1 VLTCQPAL
9 HDATLLHATSNWAC
23 AHVRS
28 VFLEASFFMKSQP
41 DAAGRTAAEV
51 VTQLPVPSRLGMLRF
66 ERLNEANWALLYLD
80 PNCEK
85 QFGLPAVEL
94 CALIGS
100 PYASLMEPEARYQL
114 HDAVQLQLNNS
125 PYYLVRY
132 TLHTNKGALG
142 VLELGEGYKQHN
154 RHLLRGYLM
163 VVDGLFDDSE
173 QQFGPDLETQNSRLQ
188 IALELNQRA
197 QHEQLLHLE
206 RVRAQQGLIL
216 RLARH
221 RYSTSNSLQEAA
233 GLITKSACEI
243 YDIACASI
251 WNLVDQRLEP
261 IAEYR
266 RSTGEYLLPEPIDA
280 SVFPSYLEALHNS
293 RAIDANDAQHD
304 PRTREMADSFRPRDI
319 SAILDA
325 SIRIDG
331 QVVGVLCLEQTGTP
345 REWQSDEIAFAGE
358 LADQFA
364 QVISN
369 HNRRTATSALHL
381 FQRAVEQSANAFLLV
396 NCDGVVEYVNP
407 SFTAI
412 TQYTTEEVH
421 GQRLSELPA
430 LENLNELLLD
440 ANSSL
445 TKSNSWQGEFKSRR
459 KNLEPYW
466 GQLSISKVYGDNR
479 ELTHYIGIYE
489 DITQSKL
496 AQQRIERLAYTD
508 NLTNLGNRPAFIRN
522 LDERFARDCD
532 IPISLLLVDI
542 DNFKRINDSLGH
554 QTGDK
559 LLISLA
565 RRLRNSLNPS
575 GILARFASN
584 EFAILLDDTDLD
596 AGQQVASSVLRTL
609 DKPMFVDNQ
618 LISVTASVGLACA
631 PLHGHDPQTLMKNAG
646 LALHKAKANGK
657 HQVQVFT
664 EALNAEASYK
674 LFVEN
679 NLRRALTQNELE
691 VFYQPKLCLRT
702 GRLLGMEAL
711 LRWNHPERGMIR
723 PDQFISVAE
732 ETGLIIPIGKWV
744 ARQACRMSKELT
756 AAGFGRLQVAIN
768 LSPKQFS
775 DPELVAS
782 IATILQEEN
791 LDASLL
797 ELELT
802 EGLLLEATE
811 DTRQQLDSLKKLGLS
826 LAMDDFGTGYSSFSY
841 LKKFPIDVI
850 KIDRSFIRDIPDDQ
864 DDMEITSAVIAMA
877 HNLKLKVVAEGI
889 ETAEQLAFLRRH
901 RCDVGQ
907 GYLFDRPIP
916 GEELVEKLRRYPRG
930 PLA

>member
-1 VLTCQPAL
+1 
-9 HDATLLHATSNWAC
+9 
-23 AHVRS
+23 
-28 VFLEASFFMKSQP
+28 MKSQP
-41 DAAGRTAAEV
+41 DAASRMAAEV

-66 ERLNEANWALLYLD
+66 ERLNEASWALLFLD
-80 PNCEK
+80 PNCER
-85 QFGLPAVEL
+85 QFGMPAVEL
-94 CALIGS
+94 CALVGS

-114 HDAVQLQLNNS
+114 HDAVQQQLTES
-125 PYYLVRY
+125 PHYLIRY
-132 TLHTNKGALG
+132 TLHTAAGALNL
-142 VLELGEGYKQHN
+142 LELGEAYKQHN

-163 VVDGLFDDSE
+163 VVDGMFNGDPLLPSL
-173 QQFGPDLETQNSRLQ
+173 DLETQNSRLQ

-197 QHEQLLHLE
+197 QQEQLQHLD
-206 RVRAQQGLIL
+206 RVRAQQDLIL
-216 RLARH
+216 LLTRQ
-221 RYSTSNSLQEAA
+221 RYSTNNSLQEAA
-233 GLITKSACEI
+233 ELITRSACDIYEI
-243 YDIACASI
+243 DSASL
-251 WNLVDQRLEP
+251 WNLEGPLLVP
-261 IAEYR
+261 ISAYHRASQEYQ
-266 RSTGEYLLPEPIDA
+266 LPEPIDV
-280 SVFPSYLEALHNS
+280 SDFPDYLEALHTG
-293 RAIDANDAQHD
+293 RAIDAHDAMRD
-304 PRTREMADSFRPRDI
+304 PRTRHMAESLRPRDVN
-319 SAILDA
+319 AMLDA
-325 SIRIDG
+325 SIRVDG
-331 QVVGVLCLEQTGTP
+331 QVVGVLCLEQIGAT
-345 REWQSDEIAFAGE
+345 RAWQSDEIAFAGE

-364 QVISN
+364 QVINN

-430 LENLNELLLD
+430 LENLSELLFD
-440 ANSSL
+440 APSAL
-445 TKSNSWQGEFKSRR
+445 AKSNSWQGEFKSRR

-489 DITQSKL
+489 DITQTKL

-522 LDERFARDCD
+522 LDERFARDSD
-532 IPISLLLVDI
+532 TPISLLLVDI

-565 RRLRNSLNPS
+565 RRLRNSLSPGGS
-575 GILARFASN
+575 LARFASN
-584 EFAILLDDTDLD
+584 EFAVLLDNTDPSV
-596 AGQQVASSVLRTL
+596 GQQVANQLLATL

-618 LISVTASVGLACA
+618 LISVTGSVGLACA
-631 PLHGHDPQTLMKNAG
+631 PLHGRDPQTLMRNAG

-679 NLRRALTQNELE
+679 NLRRALTQNELD
-691 VFYQPKLCLRT
+691 VFYQPKLCLRS

-711 LRWNHPERGMIR
+711 LRWNHPEKGMIR

-732 ETGLIIPIGKWV
+732 ETGLIIPIGKWI
-744 ARQACRMSKELT
+744 ARQACRMSKDLT
-756 AAGFGRLQVAIN
+756 AAGLGNLQVAIN

-775 DPELVAS
+775 DPDLVAS
-782 IATILQEEN
+782 IANILKEEALPAN
-791 LDASLL
+791 LL

-811 DTRQQLDSLKKLGLS
+811 DTHLQLDQLKRLGLT
-826 LAMDDFGTGYSSFSY
+826 LAMDDFGTGYSSLSY
-841 LKKFPIDVI
+841 LKKFPIDII
-850 KIDRSFIRDIPDDQ
+850 KIDRSFIHEIPDNQ

-877 HNLKLKVVAEGI
+877 HNLKIKVVAEGI

-916 GEELVEKLRRYPRG
+916 GIELIEKLKRYPRG
-930 PLA
+930 PIA

>member
-1 VLTCQPAL
+1 M
-9 HDATLLHATSNWAC
+9 
-23 AHVRS
+23 
-28 VFLEASFFMKSQP
+28 FMKSQT
-41 DAAGRTAAEV
+41 DAAGRSAAEV

-66 ERLNEANWALLYLD
+66 ERLNEANWALLFLD

-85 QFGLPAVEL
+85 QLGLSAVDL

-100 PYASLMEPEARYQL
+100 PYASLMEPQARYHL
-114 HDAVQLQLNNS
+114 HDDIQLQLASS
-125 PYYLVRY
+125 PNYLIRY
-132 TLHTNKGALG
+132 TLHSPKGPLG
-142 VLELGEGYKQHN
+142 LLEIGEAYKQHN
-154 RHLLRGYLM
+154 RHLLRGYFM
-163 VVDGLFDDSE
+163 IVEDRVTEGESVTDSE
-173 QQFGPDLETQNSRLQ
+173 LETRNSRLQ

-197 QHEQLLHLE
+197 QRDQFAHLE
-206 RVRAQQGLIL
+206 RVRAQQDLIL
-216 RLARH
+216 RLTRH
-221 RYSTSNSLQEAA
+221 RYTTANTLLEAA
-233 GLITKSACEI
+233 ELITRSACDI
-243 YDIACASI
+243 YDVDHASI
-251 WNLVDQRLEP
+251 WNLNDKRLEP
-261 IAEYR
+261 ITDYR
-266 RSTGEYLLPEPIDA
+266 RESGDYQTRTAIDISAYPTYLQ
-280 SVFPSYLEALHNS
+280 ALNTS
-293 RAIDANDAQHD
+293 RAIDASNIQTD
-304 PRTREMADSFRPRDI
+304 PRTREMAISLRPGETR
-319 SAILDA
+319 AVLDA

-331 QVVGVLCLEQTGTP
+331 QVIGVLCLEQSGST

-364 QVISN
+364 QVINN
-369 HNRRTATSALHL
+369 HNRRAATNALHL

-396 NCDGVVEYVNP
+396 NCNGVVEYVNP

-412 TQYTTEEVH
+412 TQYSSEEVS
-421 GQRLSELPA
+421 GNKLSELPA
-430 LENLNELLLD
+430 LENLNQLLLE

-445 TKSNSWQGEFKSRR
+445 TNSNSWQGEFKSRR

-522 LDERFARDCD
+522 LDERFGRDTD
-532 IPISLLLVDI
+532 TPMSLLLVDI

-565 RRLRNSLNPS
+565 RRLRNTLSPTDV
-575 GILARFASN
+575 LARFASN
-584 EFAILLDDTDLD
+584 EFAVLLDNTGQE
-596 AGQQVASSVLRTL
+596 AGQATASQVLATL

-618 LISVTASVGLACA
+618 LISVTGSVGLACA
-631 PLHGHDPQTLMKNAG
+631 PLHGRDPQTLMKNAG

-691 VFYQPKLCLRT
+691 VFYQPKLCLLT

-711 LRWNHPERGMIR
+711 LRWNHPEKGMIR

-744 ARQACRMSKELT
+744 ARQSCRMSKDLT
-756 AAGFGRLQVAIN
+756 AAGFGNLHVAIN
-768 LSPKQFS
+768 VSPKQFS
-775 DPELVAS
+775 DPELVSS
-782 IATILQEEN
+782 IAAILKEEQ
-791 LDASLL
+791 LDPSLL

-850 KIDRSFIRDIPDDQ
+850 KIDRSFIRDIPDDE

-889 ETAEQLAFLRRH
+889 ETAAQLAFLRRH

-916 GEELVEKLRRYPRG
+916 GEELIEKLTRYPRR
-930 PLA
+930 PSA

>member
-1 VLTCQPAL
+1 
-9 HDATLLHATSNWAC
+9 
-23 AHVRS
+23 
-28 VFLEASFFMKSQP
+28 MKSQP
-41 DAAGRTAAEV
+41 DVARMAAEV

-66 ERLNEANWALLYLD
+66 ERLNEASWALLYLD
-80 PNCEK
+80 PNCER

-94 CALIGS
+94 CAMIGT
-100 PYASLMEPEARYQL
+100 PYASLMEPQARYQL
-114 HDAVQLQLNNS
+114 HDAIQQQLTLS
-125 PYYLVRY
+125 PHYQVRY
-132 TLHTNKGALG
+132 TLHTHGGPLS
-142 VLELGEGYKQHN
+142 VLETGEAYKQHN
-154 RHLLRGYLM
+154 RHLLRGYVM
-163 VVDGLFDDSE
+163 VVDGHFSE
-173 QQFGPDLETQNSRLQ
+173 VPAPLPATDLESQNSRLQ

-197 QHEQLLHLE
+197 QQEQLQHLE
-206 RVRAQQGLIL
+206 RVRAQQELIL
-216 RLARH
+216 LLARQ
-221 RYSTSNSLQEAA
+221 RYTTHNSLQEAA
-233 GLITKSACEI
+233 ELITRSACEI
-243 YDIACASI
+243 YQVDSARI
-251 WNLVDQRLEP
+251 WHLEEQRLVP
-261 IAEYR
+261 IAAYTR
-266 RSTGEYLLPEPIDA
+266 AGQQHYLPAPIDA
-280 SVFPSYLEALHNS
+280 SSYPDYLEALHSS
-293 RAIDANDAQHD
+293 RAIDATHALRD
-304 PRTREMADSFRPRDI
+304 PRTHELADELRSKDI
-319 SAILDA
+319 HALLDA
-325 SIRIDG
+325 SIRVDG
-331 QVVGVLCLEQTGTP
+331 QVVGVLCLEQGGKP
-345 REWQSDEIAFAGE
+345 RTWQADEIAFAGE

-364 QVISN
+364 QVINN
-369 HNRRTATSALHL
+369 HNRRAATSALHL

-412 TQYTTEEVH
+412 TQYSAEEVH
-421 GQRLSELPA
+421 GHRLAQLPA
-430 LENLNELLLD
+430 LENLSELLFD
-440 ANSSL
+440 APSSL
-445 TKSNSWQGEFKSRR
+445 AKSNSWQGEFKSRR

-522 LDERFARDCD
+522 LDERFARDSD
-532 IPISLLLVDI
+532 SPISLLLVDI

-565 RRLRNSLNPS
+565 RRLRNSLS
-575 GILARFASN
+575 AGGSLARFASN
-584 EFAILLDDTDLD
+584 EFAVLLDDTDLES
-596 AGQQVASSVLRTL
+596 GQQVACQLLATL

-618 LISVTASVGLACA
+618 LISVTGSVGLACA
-631 PLHGHDPQTLMKNAG
+631 PLHGRDPQTLMRNAG

-679 NLRRALTQNELE
+679 NLRRALTQNELD
-691 VFYQPKLCLRT
+691 VFYQPKLCLRS

-711 LRWNHPERGMIR
+711 LRWNHPEKGMIR

-732 ETGLIIPIGKWV
+732 ETGLIIPIGKWI
-744 ARQACRMSKELT
+744 ARQACRMSKQLS
-756 AAGFGRLQVAIN
+756 AAGLGDLQVAIN

-775 DPELVAS
+775 DPDLVAS
-782 IATILQEEN
+782 IATILKEEDLPAN
-791 LDASLL
+791 LL

-811 DTRQQLDSLKKLGLS
+811 DTRLQLDQLKSFGLT
-826 LAMDDFGTGYSSFSY
+826 LAMDDFGTGYSSLSY
-841 LKKFPIDVI
+841 LKKFPIDII
-850 KIDRSFIRDIPDDQ
+850 KIDRSFIHEIPDNQ

-916 GEELVEKLRRYPRG
+916 GAELPAMLKRYPRG
-930 PLA
+930 PIA

>member
-1 VLTCQPAL
+1 
-9 HDATLLHATSNWAC
+9 
-23 AHVRS
+23 
-28 VFLEASFFMKSQP
+28 MKSQP
-41 DAAGRTAAEV
+41 DAARMAAEV

-66 ERLNEANWALLYLD
+66 ERLNEASWALLYLD
-80 PNCEK
+80 PNCER
-85 QFGLPAVEL
+85 QFGLSAVEL
-94 CALIGS
+94 CALLGT
-100 PYASLMEPEARYQL
+100 PYASLMEPQARYQL
-114 HDAVQLQLNNS
+114 HDAIQQQLSQS
-125 PYYLVRY
+125 PHYLVRY
-132 TLHTNKGALG
+132 TLHTNDGPLNL
-142 VLELGEGYKQHN
+142 LEMGEAYKQHN

-163 VVDGLFDDSE
+163 VVDGLFNELPSTA
-173 QQFGPDLETQNSRLQ
+173 PTVDLESQNSRLQ

-197 QHEQLLHLE
+197 QQEQLQHLE
-206 RVRAQQGLIL
+206 RVRAQQDLIL
-216 RLARH
+216 LLARQ
-221 RYSTSNSLQEAA
+221 RYTTPNSLQEAA
-233 GLITKSACEI
+233 ELITRSACDI
-243 YDIACASI
+243 YQIDFASI
-251 WNLVDQRLEP
+251 WNLEGQRLVP
-261 IAEYR
+261 ISAYNHADGR
-266 RSTGEYLLPEPIDA
+266 HHLPDPIDA
-280 SVFPSYLEALHNS
+280 SGFPDYLEALHTS
-293 RAIDANDAQHD
+293 RAIDANNAMRD
-304 PRTREMADSFRPRDI
+304 PRTREMAETLRANDTY
-319 SAILDA
+319 AMLDA
-325 SIRIDG
+325 SIRVDG
-331 QVVGVLCLEQTGTP
+331 QVVGVLCLEQGGSP
-345 REWQSDEIAFAGE
+345 RAWQSDEIAFAGE

-364 QVISN
+364 QVINN

-412 TQYTTEEVH
+412 TQYSTEEVH
-421 GQRLSELPA
+421 GHRLAQLPA
-430 LENLNELLLD
+430 LENLSELLFD
-440 ANSSL
+440 APSAL
-445 TKSNSWQGEFKSRR
+445 VKSNSWQGEFKSRR

-489 DITQSKL
+489 DITQTKL

-522 LDERFARDCD
+522 LDERFARDSD
-532 IPISLLLVDI
+532 SPISLLLVDI

-565 RRLRNSLNPS
+565 RRLRNSLSTS
-575 GILARFASN
+575 GSLARFASN
-584 EFAILLDDTDLD
+584 EFAVLLDDTDLES
-596 AGQQVASSVLRTL
+596 GQQVASQLLATL

-618 LISVTASVGLACA
+618 LISVTGSVGLACA
-631 PLHGHDPQTLMKNAG
+631 PLHGRDPQTLMRNAG

-679 NLRRALTQNELE
+679 NLRRALTQNELD
-691 VFYQPKLCLRT
+691 VFYQPKLCLRS

-711 LRWNHPERGMIR
+711 LRWNHPEKGMIR

-732 ETGLIIPIGKWV
+732 ETGLIIPIGKWI
-744 ARQACRMSKELT
+744 ARQACRMSKRLS
-756 AAGFGRLQVAIN
+756 AAGMGNLQVAIN

-775 DPELVAS
+775 DPDLVAS
-782 IATILQEEN
+782 IASILKEEELPAN
-791 LDASLL
+791 LL

-811 DTRQQLDSLKKLGLS
+811 DTRQQLDQLKSFGLT
-826 LAMDDFGTGYSSFSY
+826 LAMDDFGTGYSSLSY
-841 LKKFPIDVI
+841 LKKFPIDII
-850 KIDRSFIRDIPDDQ
+850 KIDRSFIHEIPDNQ

-916 GEELVEKLRRYPRG
+916 GSELLEKLKRYPRG
-930 PLA
+930 PIA

>member
-1 VLTCQPAL
+1 
-9 HDATLLHATSNWAC
+9 
-23 AHVRS
+23 
-28 VFLEASFFMKSQP
+28 MKSQP
-41 DAAGRTAAEV
+41 DAASRMVAEV

-66 ERLNEANWALLYLD
+66 ERLNEPSWALLFLD
-80 PNCEK
+80 PNCER

-94 CALIGS
+94 CALVGS

-114 HDAVQLQLNNS
+114 HDAIQAQLS
-125 PYYLVRY
+125 ESTHYLIRY
-132 TLHTNKGALG
+132 TLHTASGSLSL
-142 VLELGEGYKQHN
+142 LELGEAYKQHN
-154 RHLLRGYLM
+154 RHLLRGYLL
-163 VVDGLFDDSE
+163 VIDGLFEDD
-173 QQFGPDLETQNSRLQ
+173 PLLPALDLETQNSRLQ

-197 QHEQLLHLE
+197 QQEQLQHLD
-206 RVRAQQGLIL
+206 RARAQQDLIL
-216 RLARH
+216 LLTRQ
-221 RYSTSNSLQEAA
+221 RYSSNNSLREAA
-233 GLITKSACEI
+233 ELITRSACEI
-243 YDIACASI
+243 YQIDCASL
-251 WNLVDQRLEP
+251 WHLEGSMLAP
-261 IAEYR
+261 ISAYH
-266 RSTGEYLLPEPIDA
+266 RSTQEYLLPAPIDV
-280 SVFPSYLEALHNS
+280 SIFPDYLDALHTG
-293 RAIDANDAQHD
+293 RAIDAHNAMRD
-304 PRTREMADSFRPRDI
+304 PRTRDMAESLRPRDVN
-319 SAILDA
+319 AMLDA
-325 SIRIDG
+325 SIRVDG
-331 QVVGVLCLEQTGTP
+331 QVVGVLCLEQTGAT
-345 REWQSDEIAFAGE
+345 RAWQSDEIAFAGE

-364 QVISN
+364 QVINN

-396 NCDGVVEYVNP
+396 NCDGIVEYVNP

-421 GQRLSELPA
+421 GQRLAELPA
-430 LENLNELLLD
+430 LENLSELLFD
-440 ANSSL
+440 APSAL
-445 TKSNSWQGEFKSRR
+445 AKSNSWQGEFKSRR

-489 DITQSKL
+489 DITQTKL

-522 LDERFARDCD
+522 LDERFARDSD
-532 IPISLLLVDI
+532 APISLLLVDI

-565 RRLRNSLNPS
+565 RRLRNSLNPGGS
-575 GILARFASN
+575 LARFASN
-584 EFAILLDDTDLD
+584 EFAVLLDNTGLEL
-596 AGQQVASSVLRTL
+596 GQQVANQLLTTL

-618 LISVTASVGLACA
+618 LISVTGSVGLACA
-631 PLHGHDPQTLMKNAG
+631 PLHGRDPQTLMRNAG

-657 HQVQVFT
+657 HQVQIFT

-679 NLRRALTQNELE
+679 NLRRALTQNELD
-691 VFYQPKLCLRT
+691 VFYQPKLCLRS

-711 LRWNHPERGMIR
+711 LRWNHPEKGMIR

-732 ETGLIIPIGKWV
+732 ETGLIIPIGKWI
-744 ARQACRMSKELT
+744 ARQACRMSKALT
-756 AAGFGRLQVAIN
+756 AAGLGNLQVAIN

-775 DPELVAS
+775 DPDLVAS
-782 IATILQEEN
+782 IANILKEEA
-791 LDASLL
+791 LPSRLL

-811 DTRQQLDSLKKLGLS
+811 DTHLQLDQLKRLGLT
-826 LAMDDFGTGYSSFSY
+826 LAMDDFGTGYSSLSY
-841 LKKFPIDVI
+841 LKKFPIDII
-850 KIDRSFIRDIPDDQ
+850 KIDRSFIHEIPDNQ

-907 GYLFDRPIP
+907 GYLFDKPIP
-916 GEELVEKLRRYPRG
+916 GLDLIDRLKRYPRG
-930 PLA
+930 PIA

>member
-1 VLTCQPAL
+1 
-9 HDATLLHATSNWAC
+9 
-23 AHVRS
+23 
-28 VFLEASFFMKSQP
+28 MKSQT
-41 DAAGRTAAEV
+41 DAAGRSAAEV

-66 ERLNEANWALLYLD
+66 ERLNEANWALLFLD
-80 PNCEK
+80 PNCER
-85 QFGLPAVEL
+85 QFGLAAVDL

-114 HDAVQLQLNNS
+114 HDDIQQQLASS
-125 PYYLVRY
+125 PNYLIRY
-132 TLHTNKGALG
+132 TLHTPKGPLG
-142 VLELGEGYKQHN
+142 LLEIGEAYKQHN
-154 RHLLRGYLM
+154 RHLLRGYFLI
-163 VVDGLFDDSE
+163 VEGLVTTGEPVTDS
-173 QQFGPDLETQNSRLQ
+173 DLETRNLRLQ

-197 QHEQLLHLE
+197 QRDQFAHLE
-206 RVRAQQGLIL
+206 RVRAQQDLIL
-216 RLARH
+216 RLTRH
-221 RYSTSNSLQEAA
+221 RYTTANTLLEAA
-233 GLITKSACEI
+233 ELITKSACDI
-243 YDIACASI
+243 YDVDHVSI
-251 WNLVDQRLEP
+251 WNLNDKRLEP
-261 IAEYR
+261 ITDYSRE
-266 RSTGEYLLPEPIDA
+266 TGDYQSRTPVDISPYPTYLQ
-280 SVFPSYLEALHNS
+280 ALNTS
-293 RAIDANDAQHD
+293 RAIDASNIQTD
-304 PRTREMADSFRPRDI
+304 PRTCEMAKILNPGETR
-319 SAILDA
+319 AVLDA

-331 QVVGVLCLEQTGTP
+331 QVIGVLCLEQSGST

-364 QVISN
+364 QVINN
-369 HNRRTATSALHL
+369 HNRRAATNALHL

-396 NCDGVVEYVNP
+396 NCNGVVEYVNP

-412 TQYTTEEVH
+412 TQYSSEEVSGH
-421 GQRLSELPA
+421 KLSELPA
-430 LENLNELLLD
+430 LENLNQLLLE

-445 TKSNSWQGEFKSRR
+445 TNSNSWQGEFKSRR

-522 LDERFARDCD
+522 LDERFARDTD
-532 IPISLLLVDI
+532 TPMSLLLVDI

-565 RRLRNSLNPS
+565 RRLRNTLSPS
-575 GILARFASN
+575 DVLARFASN
-584 EFAILLDDTDLD
+584 EFAVLIDNTDQE
-596 AGQQVASSVLRTL
+596 AGQATATQVLATL

-618 LISVTASVGLACA
+618 LISVTGSVGLACA
-631 PLHGHDPQTLMKNAG
+631 PLHGRDPQTLMKNAG

-691 VFYQPKLCLRT
+691 VFYQPKLCLLT

-711 LRWNHPERGMIR
+711 LRWNHPEKGMIR

-744 ARQACRMSKELT
+744 ARQSCRMSKDLT
-756 AAGFGRLQVAIN
+756 AAGFGNLQVAIN
-768 LSPKQFS
+768 VSPKQFS
-775 DPELVAS
+775 DPELVSS
-782 IATILQEEN
+782 IAAILKEEE
-791 LDASLL
+791 LDPSLL

-850 KIDRSFIRDIPDDQ
+850 KIDRSFIRDIPDDE

-889 ETAEQLAFLRRH
+889 ETAAQLAFLRRH

-907 GYLFDRPIP
+907 GYLFDSPIP
-916 GEELVEKLRRYPRG
+916 GEELIKKLKRYPRR
-930 PLA
+930 PSA

>member
-1 VLTCQPAL
+1 
-9 HDATLLHATSNWAC
+9 
-23 AHVRS
+23 
-28 VFLEASFFMKSQP
+28 MKSQT
-41 DAAGRTAAEV
+41 DAAGRSAAEV

-66 ERLNEANWALLYLD
+66 ERLNEANWALLFLD

-85 QFGLPAVEL
+85 QLGLPAVDL

-100 PYASLMEPEARYQL
+100 PYASLMEPQARYQL
-114 HDAVQLQLNNS
+114 HDDIQLQLASS
-125 PYYLVRY
+125 PNYLIRY
-132 TLHTNKGALG
+132 TLHSPKGPLG
-142 VLELGEGYKQHN
+142 LLEIGEAYKQHN
-154 RHLLRGYLM
+154 RHLLRGYFMIVEDL
-163 VVDGLFDDSE
+163 VTEGESVTDS
-173 QQFGPDLETQNSRLQ
+173 DLETRNSRLQ

-197 QHEQLLHLE
+197 QRDQFAHLE
-206 RVRAQQGLIL
+206 RVRAQQDLIL
-216 RLARH
+216 RLTRH
-221 RYSTSNSLQEAA
+221 RYTTANTLLEAA
-233 GLITKSACEI
+233 ELITRSACDI
-243 YDIACASI
+243 YDVDHASI
-251 WNLVDQRLEP
+251 WNLNDKRLEP
-261 IAEYR
+261 ITDYR
-266 RSTGEYLLPEPIDA
+266 RESGDYQTRTAIDISAYPTYLQ
-280 SVFPSYLEALHNS
+280 ALNTS
-293 RAIDANDAQHD
+293 RAIDASNIQTD
-304 PRTREMADSFRPRDI
+304 PRTREMAISLRPGETR
-319 SAILDA
+319 AVLDA

-331 QVVGVLCLEQTGTP
+331 QVIGVLCLEQSGST

-364 QVISN
+364 QVINN
-369 HNRRTATSALHL
+369 HNRRAATNALHL

-396 NCDGVVEYVNP
+396 NCNGVVEYVNP

-412 TQYTTEEVH
+412 TQYSSEEVS
-421 GQRLSELPA
+421 GNKLSELPA
-430 LENLNELLLD
+430 LENLNQLLLE

-445 TKSNSWQGEFKSRR
+445 TNSNSWQGEFKSRR

-522 LDERFARDCD
+522 LDERFARDTD
-532 IPISLLLVDI
+532 TPMSLLLVDI

-565 RRLRNSLNPS
+565 RRLRNTLSPTDV
-575 GILARFASN
+575 LARFASN
-584 EFAILLDDTDLD
+584 EFAVLLDNTGQE
-596 AGQQVASSVLRTL
+596 AGQATASQVLATL

-618 LISVTASVGLACA
+618 LISVTGSVGLACA
-631 PLHGHDPQTLMKNAG
+631 PLHGRDPQTLMKNAG

-691 VFYQPKLCLRT
+691 VFYQPKLCLLT

-711 LRWNHPERGMIR
+711 LRWNHPEKGMIR

-744 ARQACRMSKELT
+744 ARQSCRMSKDLT
-756 AAGFGRLQVAIN
+756 AAGFGNLQVAIN
-768 LSPKQFS
+768 VSPKQFS
-775 DPELVAS
+775 DPELVSS
-782 IATILQEEN
+782 IAAILKEEQ
-791 LDASLL
+791 LDPSLL

-850 KIDRSFIRDIPDDQ
+850 KIDRSFIRDIPDDE

-889 ETAEQLAFLRRH
+889 ETAAQLAFLRRH

-916 GEELVEKLRRYPRG
+916 GEELIEKLTRYPRR
-930 PLA
+930 PSA

>member
-1 VLTCQPAL
+1 
-9 HDATLLHATSNWAC
+9 
-23 AHVRS
+23 
-28 VFLEASFFMKSQP
+28 
-41 DAAGRTAAEV
+41 
-51 VTQLPVPSRLGMLRF
+51 
-66 ERLNEANWALLYLD
+66 
-80 PNCEK
+80 
-85 QFGLPAVEL
+85 
-94 CALIGS
+94 
-100 PYASLMEPEARYQL
+100 
-114 HDAVQLQLNNS
+114 
-125 PYYLVRY
+125 
-132 TLHTNKGALG
+132 
-142 VLELGEGYKQHN
+142 
-154 RHLLRGYLM
+154 
-163 VVDGLFDDSE
+163 
-173 QQFGPDLETQNSRLQ
+173 
-188 IALELNQRA
+188 
-197 QHEQLLHLE
+197 LE
-206 RVRAQQGLIL
+206 RVRAQQDLIL
-216 RLARH
+216 RLTRH
-221 RYSTSNSLQEAA
+221 RYTTANTLLEAA
-233 GLITKSACEI
+233 ELITRSACDI
-243 YDIACASI
+243 YDVDHVSI
-251 WNLVDQRLEP
+251 WNLNDKRLEP
-261 IAEYR
+261 ITDYDRESGDYR
-266 RSTGEYLLPEPIDA
+266 ARTPIDI
-280 SVFPSYLEALHNS
+280 SPYPSYLQALHTS
-293 RAIDANDAQHD
+293 RAIDASNIQTD
-304 PRTREMADSFRPRDI
+304 PRTREMAESLTPMENR
-319 SAILDA
+319 AVLDA

-331 QVVGVLCLEQTGTP
+331 QVVGVLCLEQSAST

-364 QVISN
+364 QVINN
-369 HNRRTATSALHL
+369 HNRRAATNALHL

-412 TQYTTEEVH
+412 TQYSSDEVS
-421 GQRLSELPA
+421 GRKLSELPA
-430 LENLNELLLD
+430 LENLNQLLLE

-445 TKSNSWQGEFKSRR
+445 TNSNSWQGEFKSRR

-466 GQLSISKVYGDNR
+466 GQLSISKVYSDTR

-522 LDERFARDCD
+522 LDERFARDTD
-532 IPISLLLVDI
+532 TPMSLLLVDI

-565 RRLRNSLNPS
+565 RRLRNTLSPTDV
-575 GILARFASN
+575 LARFASN
-584 EFAILLDDTDLD
+584 EFAVLLDNTGQE
-596 AGQQVASSVLRTL
+596 AGQTTASQVLATL

-618 LISVTASVGLACA
+618 LISVTGSVGLACA
-631 PLHGHDPQTLMKNAG
+631 PLHGRDPQTLMKNAG

-691 VFYQPKLCLRT
+691 VFYQPKLCLLT

-711 LRWNHPERGMIR
+711 LRWNHPEKGMIR

-744 ARQACRMSKELT
+744 ARQSCRMSKDLT
-756 AAGFGRLQVAIN
+756 AAGFGHLQVAIN
-768 LSPKQFS
+768 VSPKQFS
-775 DPELVAS
+775 DPELVSSIAS
-782 IATILQEEN
+782 ILKEEA
-791 LDASLL
+791 LDPSLL

-850 KIDRSFIRDIPDDQ
+850 KIDRSFIRDIPDDE

-889 ETAEQLAFLRRH
+889 ETAAQLAFLRRH

-907 GYLFDRPIP
+907 GYLFDKPIP
-916 GEELVEKLRRYPRG
+916 GEELIEKLQRYPRL
-930 PLA
+930 PSA

>member
-1 VLTCQPAL
+1 
-9 HDATLLHATSNWAC
+9 
-23 AHVRS
+23 
-28 VFLEASFFMKSQP
+28 
-41 DAAGRTAAEV
+41 
-51 VTQLPVPSRLGMLRF
+51 TQLPVPSRLGMLRF
-66 ERLNEANWALLYLD
+66 ERLNEANWALLFLD

-85 QFGLPAVEL
+85 QFGLPAVDL

-100 PYASLMEPEARYQL
+100 PYASLMEPQARYQL
-114 HDAVQLQLNNS
+114 HDDIQQQLASS
-125 PYYLVRY
+125 PNYLIRY
-132 TLHTNKGALG
+132 TLHSPKGALG
-142 VLELGEGYKQHN
+142 LLEIGEAYKQHN
-154 RHLLRGYLM
+154 RHLLRGYFLI
-163 VVDGLFDDSE
+163 VDGLVTESETATDS
-173 QQFGPDLETQNSRLQ
+173 DLETRNLRLQ

-197 QHEQLLHLE
+197 QRDQFAHLE
-206 RVRAQQGLIL
+206 RVRAQQDLIL
-216 RLARH
+216 RLTRH
-221 RYSTSNSLQEAA
+221 RYTTANTLLEAA
-233 GLITKSACEI
+233 KLITKSACDI
-243 YDIACASI
+243 YDVDHVSI
-251 WNLVDQRLEP
+251 WNLTDKRLEP
-261 IAEYR
+261 ITDYR
-266 RSTGEYLLPEPIDA
+266 RESGDYQSRTPIDISA
-280 SVFPSYLEALHNS
+280 YPTYLQALNTS
-293 RAIDANDAQHD
+293 RAIDASNIQTD
-304 PRTREMADSFRPRDI
+304 PRTREMAESLNPGEDK
-319 SAILDA
+319 AVLDA

-331 QVVGVLCLEQTGTP
+331 QVIGVLCLEQSGST

-364 QVISN
+364 QVINN
-369 HNRRTATSALHL
+369 HNRRAATNALHL

-396 NCDGVVEYVNP
+396 NCNGVVEYVNP

-412 TQYTTEEVH
+412 TQYSSDEVSGH
-421 GQRLSELPA
+421 KLSELPA
-430 LENLNELLLD
+430 LENLNQLLLE

-445 TKSNSWQGEFKSRR
+445 TNSNSWQGEFKSRR

-522 LDERFARDCD
+522 LDERFVRDTD
-532 IPISLLLVDI
+532 TPMSLLLVDI

-565 RRLRNSLNPS
+565 RRLRNTLSPS
-575 GILARFASN
+575 DVLARFASN
-584 EFAILLDDTDLD
+584 EFAVLLDNTDQE
-596 AGQQVASSVLRTL
+596 AGQATASQVLATL

-618 LISVTASVGLACA
+618 LISVTGSVGLACA
-631 PLHGHDPQTLMKNAG
+631 PLHGRDPQTLMKNAG

-691 VFYQPKLCLRT
+691 VFYQPKLCLLT

-711 LRWNHPERGMIR
+711 LRWNHPEKGMIR

-744 ARQACRMSKELT
+744 ARQSCRMSKDLT
-756 AAGFGRLQVAIN
+756 AAGFGNLQVAIN
-768 LSPKQFS
+768 VSPKQFS
-775 DPELVAS
+775 DPELVSS
-782 IATILQEEN
+782 IAAILREEE
-791 LDASLL
+791 LDPSLL

-850 KIDRSFIRDIPDDQ
+850 KIDRSFIRDIPDDE

-889 ETAEQLAFLRRH
+889 ETAAQLTFLRRH

-907 GYLFDRPIP
+907 GYLFDKPIP
-916 GEELVEKLRRYPRG
+916 GEELIEKLKRYPRR
-930 PLA
+930 PSA

>member
-1 VLTCQPAL
+1 
-9 HDATLLHATSNWAC
+9 
-23 AHVRS
+23 
-28 VFLEASFFMKSQP
+28 MKSQP
-41 DAAGRTAAEV
+41 DVARTAAEV

-66 ERLNEANWALLYLD
+66 ERLNEASWALLYLD
-80 PNCEK
+80 PNCER
-85 QFGLPAVEL
+85 QFGLPAMEL

-100 PYASLMEPEARYQL
+100 PYASLMEPQARYQL
-114 HDAVQLQLNNS
+114 HDAIQEQLTIS
-125 PYYLVRY
+125 PHYLVRY
-132 TLHTNKGALG
+132 TLHTNDGPLSL
-142 VLELGEGYKQHN
+142 LELGEAYKQHN

-163 VVDGLFDDSE
+163 VVDGLFSDL
-173 QQFGPDLETQNSRLQ
+173 PPAPAADLESQNSRLQ

-197 QHEQLLHLE
+197 QQEQLQHLE
-206 RVRAQQGLIL
+206 RVRAQQELIL
-216 RLARH
+216 LLARQ
-221 RYSTSNSLQEAA
+221 RYSTNNSLQEAA
-233 GLITKSACEI
+233 ELITRSACDI
-243 YDIACASI
+243 YQIDCASI
-251 WNLVDQRLEP
+251 WNLENQHLVPISAYHRADQQHH
-261 IAEYR
+261 
-266 RSTGEYLLPEPIDA
+266 LPESIDA
-280 SVFPSYLEALHNS
+280 SGFPDYLEALQTS
-293 RAIDANDAQHD
+293 RAIDATNAMRD
-304 PRTREMADSFRPRDI
+304 PRTREMAESLRPRDI
-319 SAILDA
+319 HAMLDA
-325 SIRIDG
+325 SIRVDG
-331 QVVGVLCLEQTGTP
+331 NVVGVLCLEQSGST
-345 REWQSDEIAFAGE
+345 RVWQSDEIAFAGE

-364 QVISN
+364 QVINN

-412 TQYTTEEVH
+412 TQYSTEEVH
-421 GQRLSELPA
+421 GHQLSELPA
-430 LENLNELLLD
+430 LENLSELLFD
-440 ANSSL
+440 APSSL
-445 TKSNSWQGEFKSRR
+445 AKSNSWQGEFKSRR

-489 DITQSKL
+489 DITQTKL

-522 LDERFARDCD
+522 LDERFARDSD
-532 IPISLLLVDI
+532 SPISLLLVDI

-565 RRLRNSLNPS
+565 RRLRNSLNAGGS
-575 GILARFASN
+575 LARFASN
-584 EFAILLDDTDLD
+584 EFAVLLDNADLEV
-596 AGQQVASSVLRTL
+596 GQQMASQLLMTL

-618 LISVTASVGLACA
+618 LISVTGSVGLACA
-631 PLHGHDPQTLMKNAG
+631 PLHGRDPQTLMRNAG

-679 NLRRALTQNELE
+679 NLRRALTQNELD
-691 VFYQPKLCLRT
+691 VFYQPKLCLRS

-711 LRWNHPERGMIR
+711 LRWNHPEKGMIR

-732 ETGLIIPIGKWV
+732 ETGLIIPIGKWI
-744 ARQACRMSKELT
+744 ARQACRMSKQLS
-756 AAGFGRLQVAIN
+756 AAGMGNLQVAIN

-775 DPELVAS
+775 DPDLVAS
-782 IATILQEEN
+782 IASILKEEQLPAN
-791 LDASLL
+791 LL

-811 DTRQQLDSLKKLGLS
+811 DTRLQLDQLKSFGLT
-826 LAMDDFGTGYSSFSY
+826 LAMDDFGTGYSSLSY
-841 LKKFPIDVI
+841 LKKFPIDII
-850 KIDRSFIRDIPDDQ
+850 KIDRSFIHEIPDNQ

-916 GEELVEKLRRYPRG
+916 GAELMTMLKRYPRG
-930 PLA
+930 PIA

>member
-1 VLTCQPAL
+1 M
-9 HDATLLHATSNWAC
+9 
-23 AHVRS
+23 
-28 VFLEASFFMKSQP
+28 FMKSQT
-41 DAAGRTAAEV
+41 DAAGRSAAEV

-66 ERLNEANWALLYLD
+66 ERLNEANWALLFLD

-85 QFGLPAVEL
+85 QFGLPAVDL

-100 PYASLMEPEARYQL
+100 PYASLMEPQARYQL
-114 HDAVQLQLNNS
+114 HDDIQQQLASS
-125 PYYLVRY
+125 PNYLIRY
-132 TLHTNKGALG
+132 TLHSPKGALG
-142 VLELGEGYKQHN
+142 LLEIGEAYKQHN
-154 RHLLRGYLM
+154 RHLLRGYFLI
-163 VVDGLFDDSE
+163 VDGLVTESETATDS
-173 QQFGPDLETQNSRLQ
+173 DLEIRNLRLQ

-197 QHEQLLHLE
+197 QRDQFAHLE
-206 RVRAQQGLIL
+206 RVRAQQDLIL
-216 RLARH
+216 RLTRH
-221 RYSTSNSLQEAA
+221 RYTTANTLLEAA
-233 GLITKSACEI
+233 KLITKSACDI
-243 YDIACASI
+243 YDVDHVSI
-251 WNLVDQRLEP
+251 WNLIDKRLEP
-261 IAEYR
+261 ITDYR
-266 RSTGEYLLPEPIDA
+266 RESGDYQSRTPIDISA
-280 SVFPSYLEALHNS
+280 YPTYLQALNTS
-293 RAIDANDAQHD
+293 RAIDASNIQTD
-304 PRTREMADSFRPRDI
+304 PRTREMAESLNPGEDK
-319 SAILDA
+319 AVLDA

-331 QVVGVLCLEQTGTP
+331 QVIGVLCLEQSGST

-364 QVISN
+364 QVINN
-369 HNRRTATSALHL
+369 HNRRAATNALHL

-396 NCDGVVEYVNP
+396 NCNGVVEYVNP

-412 TQYTTEEVH
+412 TQYSSDEVSGH
-421 GQRLSELPA
+421 KLSELPA
-430 LENLNELLLD
+430 LENLNQLLLE

-445 TKSNSWQGEFKSRR
+445 TNSNSWQGEFKSRR

-522 LDERFARDCD
+522 LDERFVRDTD
-532 IPISLLLVDI
+532 TPMSLLLVDI

-565 RRLRNSLNPS
+565 RRLRNTLSPS
-575 GILARFASN
+575 DVLARFASN
-584 EFAILLDDTDLD
+584 EFAVLLDNTDQE
-596 AGQQVASSVLRTL
+596 AGQATASQVLATL

-618 LISVTASVGLACA
+618 LISVTGSVGLACA
-631 PLHGHDPQTLMKNAG
+631 PLHGRDPQTLMKNAG

-691 VFYQPKLCLRT
+691 VFYQPKLCLLT

-711 LRWNHPERGMIR
+711 LRWNHPEKGMIR

-744 ARQACRMSKELT
+744 ARQSCRMSKDLT
-756 AAGFGRLQVAIN
+756 AAGFGNLQVAIN
-768 LSPKQFS
+768 VSPKQFS
-775 DPELVAS
+775 DPELVSS
-782 IATILQEEN
+782 IAAILREEE
-791 LDASLL
+791 LDPSLL

-850 KIDRSFIRDIPDDQ
+850 KIDRSFIRDIPDDE

-889 ETAEQLAFLRRH
+889 ETAAQLTFLRRH

-907 GYLFDRPIP
+907 GYLFDKPIP
-916 GEELVEKLRRYPRG
+916 GEELIEKLKRYPRR
-930 PLA
+930 PSA

>member
-1 VLTCQPAL
+1 M
-9 HDATLLHATSNWAC
+9 
-23 AHVRS
+23 
-28 VFLEASFFMKSQP
+28 FMKSQT
-41 DAAGRTAAEV
+41 DAAGRSAAEV

-66 ERLNEANWALLYLD
+66 ERLNEANWALLFLD

-85 QFGLPAVEL
+85 QLGLPAVDL

-100 PYASLMEPEARYQL
+100 PYASLMEPQVRYQL
-114 HDAVQLQLNNS
+114 HDDIQLQLASS
-125 PYYLVRY
+125 PNYLIRY
-132 TLHTNKGALG
+132 TLHSPKGPLG
-142 VLELGEGYKQHN
+142 LLEIGEAYKQHN
-154 RHLLRGYLM
+154 RHLLRGYFMIVEDL
-163 VVDGLFDDSE
+163 VTESESVTDS
-173 QQFGPDLETQNSRLQ
+173 DLETRNSRLQ

-197 QHEQLLHLE
+197 QRDQFAHLE
-206 RVRAQQGLIL
+206 RVRAQQDLIL
-216 RLARH
+216 RLTRH
-221 RYSTSNSLQEAA
+221 RYTTANTLLEAA
-233 GLITKSACEI
+233 ELITRSACDI
-243 YDIACASI
+243 YDVDHASI
-251 WNLVDQRLEP
+251 WNLNDKRLEP
-261 IAEYR
+261 ITDYR
-266 RSTGEYLLPEPIDA
+266 RESGDYQTRTAIDISAYPTYLQ
-280 SVFPSYLEALHNS
+280 ALNTS
-293 RAIDANDAQHD
+293 RAIDASNIQTD
-304 PRTREMADSFRPRDI
+304 PRTREMAISLRPGETR
-319 SAILDA
+319 AVLDA

-331 QVVGVLCLEQTGTP
+331 QVIGVLCLEQSGST

-364 QVISN
+364 QVINN
-369 HNRRTATSALHL
+369 HNRRAATNALHL

-396 NCDGVVEYVNP
+396 NCNGVVEYVNP

-412 TQYTTEEVH
+412 TQYSSEEVS
-421 GQRLSELPA
+421 GNKLSELPA
-430 LENLNELLLD
+430 LENLNQLLLE

-445 TKSNSWQGEFKSRR
+445 TNSNSWQGEFKSRR

-522 LDERFARDCD
+522 LDERFARDTD
-532 IPISLLLVDI
+532 TPMSLLLVDI

-565 RRLRNSLNPS
+565 RRLRNTLSPTDV
-575 GILARFASN
+575 LARFASN
-584 EFAILLDDTDLD
+584 EFAVLLDNTGQE
-596 AGQQVASSVLRTL
+596 AGQATASQVLETL

-618 LISVTASVGLACA
+618 LISVTGSVGLACA
-631 PLHGHDPQTLMKNAG
+631 PLHGRDPQTLMKNAG

-691 VFYQPKLCLRT
+691 VFYQPKLCLLT

-711 LRWNHPERGMIR
+711 LRWNHPEKGMIR

-744 ARQACRMSKELT
+744 ARQSCRMSKDLT
-756 AAGFGRLQVAIN
+756 AAGFGNLQVAIN
-768 LSPKQFS
+768 VSPKQFS
-775 DPELVAS
+775 DPELVSS
-782 IATILQEEN
+782 IAAILKEEQ
-791 LDASLL
+791 LDPSLL

-850 KIDRSFIRDIPDDQ
+850 KIDRSFIRDIPDDE

-889 ETAEQLAFLRRH
+889 ETAAQLAFLRRH

-916 GEELVEKLRRYPRG
+916 GEELIEKLTRYPRR
-930 PLA
+930 PSA

>member
-1 VLTCQPAL
+1 
-9 HDATLLHATSNWAC
+9 
-23 AHVRS
+23 
-28 VFLEASFFMKSQP
+28 MKSQP
-41 DAAGRTAAEV
+41 DAASRMVAEV

-66 ERLNEANWALLYLD
+66 ERLNEPSWALLFLD
-80 PNCEK
+80 PNCER

-94 CALIGS
+94 CALVGS
-100 PYASLMEPEARYQL
+100 PYASLMEPQARYEL
-114 HDAVQLQLNNS
+114 HDAIQQQLS
-125 PYYLVRY
+125 ESTHYLIRY
-132 TLHTNKGALG
+132 TLHTASGSLSL
-142 VLELGEGYKQHN
+142 LELGEAYKQHN
-154 RHLLRGYLM
+154 RHLLRGYLL
-163 VVDGLFDDSE
+163 VIDGLFEDDPL
-173 QQFGPDLETQNSRLQ
+173 QPALDLETQNSRLQ

-197 QHEQLLHLE
+197 QQEQLLHLD
-206 RVRAQQGLIL
+206 RVRAQQDLIL
-216 RLARH
+216 LLTRQ
-221 RYSTSNSLQEAA
+221 RYSSNNSLREAA
-233 GLITKSACEI
+233 ELITRSACDIYEI
-243 YDIACASI
+243 DCASL
-251 WNLVDQRLEP
+251 WHLEGSMLVP
-261 IAEYR
+261 ISAYHR
-266 RSTGEYLLPEPIDA
+266 TTQEYLLPQPIDV
-280 SVFPSYLEALHNS
+280 SVFPDYLDALHTG
-293 RAIDANDAQHD
+293 RAIDAHNAMRD
-304 PRTREMADSFRPRDI
+304 PRTREMAESLRPRDVN
-319 SAILDA
+319 AMLDA
-325 SIRIDG
+325 SIRVDG
-331 QVVGVLCLEQTGTP
+331 QVVGVLCLEQTGAT
-345 REWQSDEIAFAGE
+345 RAWQSDEIAFAGE

-412 TQYTTEEVH
+412 TQYSTEEVH

-430 LENLNELLLD
+430 LENLSELLFD
-440 ANSSL
+440 APSAL
-445 TKSNSWQGEFKSRR
+445 AKSNSWQGEFKSRR

-489 DITQSKL
+489 DITQTKL

-522 LDERFARDCD
+522 LDERFARDSD
-532 IPISLLLVDI
+532 APISLLLVDI

-565 RRLRNSLNPS
+565 RRLRNSLIPS
-575 GILARFASN
+575 GSLARFASN
-584 EFAILLDDTDLD
+584 EFAVLLDNSDLTV
-596 AGQQVASSVLRTL
+596 GQQVANQLLATL

-618 LISVTASVGLACA
+618 LISVTGSVGLACA
-631 PLHGHDPQTLMKNAG
+631 PLHGRDPQTLMRNAG

-679 NLRRALTQNELE
+679 NLRRALTQNELD
-691 VFYQPKLCLRT
+691 VFYQPKLCLRS

-711 LRWNHPERGMIR
+711 LRWDHPEKGMIR

-732 ETGLIIPIGKWV
+732 ETGLIIPIGKWI
-744 ARQACRMSKELT
+744 ARQACRMSKALT
-756 AAGFGRLQVAIN
+756 AAGLGNLQVAIN

-775 DPELVAS
+775 DPDLVAS
-782 IATILQEEN
+782 IANILKEEA
-791 LDASLL
+791 LPAQLL

-811 DTRQQLDSLKKLGLS
+811 DTHLQLDQLKRLGLT
-826 LAMDDFGTGYSSFSY
+826 LAMDDFGTGYSSLSY
-841 LKKFPIDVI
+841 LKKFPIDII
-850 KIDRSFIRDIPDDQ
+850 KIDRSFIHEIPDNQ

-889 ETAEQLAFLRRH
+889 ETAEQLSFLRRH

-916 GEELVEKLRRYPRG
+916 GNELIDKLKRYPRG
-930 PLA
+930 PISL

>member
-1 VLTCQPAL
+1 
-9 HDATLLHATSNWAC
+9 
-23 AHVRS
+23 
-28 VFLEASFFMKSQP
+28 MKSQP
-41 DAAGRTAAEV
+41 DAASRMVAEV

-66 ERLNEANWALLYLD
+66 ERLNEPSWALLFLD
-80 PNCEK
+80 PNCER

-94 CALIGS
+94 CALVGS
-100 PYASLMEPEARYQL
+100 PYASLMEPQARYEL
-114 HDAVQLQLNNS
+114 HDAIQQQLS
-125 PYYLVRY
+125 ESTHYLIRY
-132 TLHTNKGALG
+132 TLHTASGSLNL
-142 VLELGEGYKQHN
+142 LELGEAYKQHN
-154 RHLLRGYLM
+154 RHLLRGYLL
-163 VVDGLFDDSE
+163 VIDGLFEDDPL
-173 QQFGPDLETQNSRLQ
+173 QPALDLETQNSRLQ

-197 QHEQLLHLE
+197 QQEQLLHLD
-206 RVRAQQGLIL
+206 RVRAQQDLIL
-216 RLARH
+216 LLTRQ
-221 RYSTSNSLQEAA
+221 RYSSNNSLREAA
-233 GLITKSACEI
+233 ELITRSACDIYEI
-243 YDIACASI
+243 DCASL
-251 WNLVDQRLEP
+251 WHLEGSMLVP
-261 IAEYR
+261 ISAYHR
-266 RSTGEYLLPEPIDA
+266 TTQEYLLPQPIDV
-280 SVFPSYLEALHNS
+280 SVFPDYLDALHTG
-293 RAIDANDAQHD
+293 RAIDAHNAMRD
-304 PRTREMADSFRPRDI
+304 PRTREMAESLRPRDVN
-319 SAILDA
+319 AMLDA
-325 SIRIDG
+325 SIRVDG
-331 QVVGVLCLEQTGTP
+331 QVVGVLCLEQTGAT
-345 REWQSDEIAFAGE
+345 RAWQSDEIAFAGE

-412 TQYTTEEVH
+412 TQYSTEEVH

-430 LENLNELLLD
+430 LENLSELLFD
-440 ANSSL
+440 APSAL
-445 TKSNSWQGEFKSRR
+445 AKSNSWQGEFKSRR

-489 DITQSKL
+489 DITQTKL

-522 LDERFARDCD
+522 LDERFARDSD
-532 IPISLLLVDI
+532 APISLLLVDI

-565 RRLRNSLNPS
+565 RRLRNSLIPS
-575 GILARFASN
+575 GSLARFASN
-584 EFAILLDDTDLD
+584 EFAVLLDNSDLTV
-596 AGQQVASSVLRTL
+596 GQQVANQLLATL

-618 LISVTASVGLACA
+618 LISVTGSVGLACA
-631 PLHGHDPQTLMKNAG
+631 PLHGRDPQTLMRNAG

-679 NLRRALTQNELE
+679 NLRRALTQNELD
-691 VFYQPKLCLRT
+691 VFYQPKLCLRS

-711 LRWNHPERGMIR
+711 LRWDHPEKGMIR

-732 ETGLIIPIGKWV
+732 ETGLIIPIGKWI
-744 ARQACRMSKELT
+744 ARQACRMSKALT
-756 AAGFGRLQVAIN
+756 AAGLGNLQVAIN

-775 DPELVAS
+775 DPDLVAS
-782 IATILQEEN
+782 IANILKEEA
-791 LDASLL
+791 LPAHLL

-811 DTRQQLDSLKKLGLS
+811 DTHLQLDQLKRLGLT
-826 LAMDDFGTGYSSFSY
+826 LAMDDFGTGYSSLSY
-841 LKKFPIDVI
+841 LKKFPIDII
-850 KIDRSFIRDIPDDQ
+850 KIDRSFIHEIPDNQ

-877 HNLKLKVVAEGI
+877 HNLKIKVVAEGI
-889 ETAEQLAFLRRH
+889 ETAEQLSFLRRH

-916 GEELVEKLRRYPRG
+916 GNELIDKLKRYPRG
-930 PLA
+930 PIA

>member
-1 VLTCQPAL
+1 
-9 HDATLLHATSNWAC
+9 
-23 AHVRS
+23 
-28 VFLEASFFMKSQP
+28 MKSQP
-41 DAAGRTAAEV
+41 DVARLAAEV

-66 ERLNEANWALLYLD
+66 ERLNEASWALLYLD
-80 PNCEK
+80 PNCER

-94 CALIGS
+94 CALIGT
-100 PYASLMEPEARYQL
+100 PYASLMEPRARYQL
-114 HDAVQLQLNNS
+114 HDTIQQQLTQS
-125 PYYLVRY
+125 AHYLVRY
-132 TLHTNKGALG
+132 TLHTSDGPLS
-142 VLELGEGYKQHN
+142 VLEMGEAYKQHN

-163 VVDGLFDDSE
+163 VVDGLFNE
-173 QQFGPDLETQNSRLQ
+173 IPAPTTELESQNTRLQ
-188 IALELNQRA
+188 IALELNQHA
-197 QHEQLLHLE
+197 QQVQLQHLE
-206 RVRAQQGLIL
+206 RVRAQQELIL
-216 RLARH
+216 LLARQ
-221 RYSTSNSLQEAA
+221 RYTTNNSLQEAA
-233 GLITKSACEI
+233 ELITRSACDI
-243 YDIACASI
+243 YQIDCASI
-251 WNLVDQRLEP
+251 WNLEEQRLVPISAYNRADQRHH
-261 IAEYR
+261 
-266 RSTGEYLLPEPIDA
+266 LPEPIDA
-280 SVFPSYLEALHNS
+280 SGFPDYLEALQTS
-293 RAIDANDAQHD
+293 RAIDATNAMRD
-304 PRTREMADSFRPRDI
+304 PRTREMADSLRAKNI
-319 SAILDA
+319 YAMLDA

-331 QVVGVLCLEQTGTP
+331 QVVGVLCLEQGGSV
-345 REWQSDEIAFAGE
+345 RAWQADEIAFAGE

-364 QVISN
+364 QVINN

-412 TQYTTEEVH
+412 TQYSAEEVH
-421 GQRLSELPA
+421 GHRLAHLPA
-430 LENLNELLLD
+430 LENLSELLFD
-440 ANSSL
+440 APSSL
-445 TKSNSWQGEFKSRR
+445 AKSNSWQGEFKSRR

-489 DITQSKL
+489 DITQTKL

-522 LDERFARDCD
+522 LDERFARDSNT
-532 IPISLLLVDI
+532 PISLLLVDI

-565 RRLRNSLNPS
+565 RRLRNSLS
-575 GILARFASN
+575 AGGSLARFASN
-584 EFAILLDDTDLD
+584 EFAVLLDDTDQES
-596 AGQQVASSVLRTL
+596 GQQVASQLLATL

-618 LISVTASVGLACA
+618 LISVTGSVGLACA
-631 PLHGHDPQTLMKNAG
+631 PLHGRDPQTLMRNAG

-679 NLRRALTQNELE
+679 NLRRALTQNELD
-691 VFYQPKLCLRT
+691 VFYQPKLCLRS

-711 LRWNHPERGMIR
+711 LRWNHPEKGMIR

-744 ARQACRMSKELT
+744 ARQSCRMSKQLS
-756 AAGFGRLQVAIN
+756 AAGMGNLQVAIN

-775 DPELVAS
+775 DPDLVAS
-782 IATILQEEN
+782 IATILAEEG
-791 LDASLL
+791 LPADLL

-811 DTRQQLDSLKKLGLS
+811 DTRLQLDQLKSLGLT
-826 LAMDDFGTGYSSFSY
+826 LAMDDFGTGYSSLSY
-841 LKKFPIDVI
+841 LKKFPIDII
-850 KIDRSFIRDIPDDQ
+850 KIDRSFIHEIPDNQ

-916 GEELVEKLRRYPRG
+916 GSELMEKLRRYPRG
-930 PLA
+930 PIA

>member
-1 VLTCQPAL
+1 
-9 HDATLLHATSNWAC
+9 
-23 AHVRS
+23 
-28 VFLEASFFMKSQP
+28 MKSQP
-41 DAAGRTAAEV
+41 DAASRMVAEV

-66 ERLNEANWALLYLD
+66 ERLNEPSWALLFLD
-80 PNCEK
+80 PNCER

-94 CALIGS
+94 CALVGS
-100 PYASLMEPEARYQL
+100 PYASLMEPQARYQL
-114 HDAVQLQLNNS
+114 HDAIQAQLS
-125 PYYLVRY
+125 ESTHYLIRY
-132 TLHTNKGALG
+132 TLHTASGSLNL
-142 VLELGEGYKQHN
+142 LEMGEAYKQHN
-154 RHLLRGYLM
+154 RHLLRGYLL
-163 VVDGLFDDSE
+163 VIDGLFEDD
-173 QQFGPDLETQNSRLQ
+173 PLLPALDLETQNSRLQ

-197 QHEQLLHLE
+197 QQEQLQHLD
-206 RVRAQQGLIL
+206 RVRAQQDLIL
-216 RLARH
+216 LLTRQ
-221 RYSTSNSLQEAA
+221 RYSSNNSLQEAA
-233 GLITKSACEI
+233 ELITRSACEI
-243 YDIACASI
+243 YQIDCASL
-251 WNLVDQRLEP
+251 WHLEGSMLAP
-261 IAEYR
+261 ISAYH
-266 RSTGEYLLPEPIDA
+266 RSTQEYLLPAPIDV
-280 SVFPSYLEALHNS
+280 SIFPDYLDALHTG
-293 RAIDANDAQHD
+293 RAIDAHNAMRD
-304 PRTREMADSFRPRDI
+304 PRTRDMAESLRPRDVN
-319 SAILDA
+319 AMLDA
-325 SIRIDG
+325 SIRVDG
-331 QVVGVLCLEQTGTP
+331 QVVGVLCLEQTGAT
-345 REWQSDEIAFAGE
+345 RAWQSDEIAFAGE

-396 NCDGVVEYVNP
+396 NCDGIVEYVNP

-421 GQRLSELPA
+421 GQRLAELPA
-430 LENLNELLLD
+430 LENLSELLFD
-440 ANSSL
+440 APSAL
-445 TKSNSWQGEFKSRR
+445 AKSNSWQGEFKSRR

-489 DITQSKL
+489 DITQTKL

-522 LDERFARDCD
+522 LDERFARDSD
-532 IPISLLLVDI
+532 APISLLLVDI

-565 RRLRNSLNPS
+565 RRLRNSLNPGGS
-575 GILARFASN
+575 LARFASN
-584 EFAILLDDTDLD
+584 EFAVLLDNTGLEL
-596 AGQQVASSVLRTL
+596 GQQVANQLLTTL

-618 LISVTASVGLACA
+618 LISVTGSVGLACA
-631 PLHGHDPQTLMKNAG
+631 PLHGRDPQTLMRNAG

-679 NLRRALTQNELE
+679 NLRRALTQNELD
-691 VFYQPKLCLRT
+691 VFYQPKLCLRS

-711 LRWNHPERGMIR
+711 LRWNHPEKGMIR

-732 ETGLIIPIGKWV
+732 ETGLIIPIGKWI
-744 ARQACRMSKELT
+744 ARQACRMSKALT
-756 AAGFGRLQVAIN
+756 AAGLGNLQVAIN

-775 DPELVAS
+775 DPDLVAS
-782 IATILQEEN
+782 IANILKEEA
-791 LDASLL
+791 LPSHLL

-811 DTRQQLDSLKKLGLS
+811 DTHLQLDQLKRLGLT
-826 LAMDDFGTGYSSFSY
+826 LAMDDFGTGYSSLSY
-841 LKKFPIDVI
+841 LKKFPIDII
-850 KIDRSFIRDIPDDQ
+850 KIDRSFIHEIPDNQ

-907 GYLFDRPIP
+907 GYLFDKPIP
-916 GEELVEKLRRYPRG
+916 GLDLIDRLKRYPRG
-930 PLA
+930 PIA

>member
-1 VLTCQPAL
+1 
-9 HDATLLHATSNWAC
+9 
-23 AHVRS
+23 
-28 VFLEASFFMKSQP
+28 MKSQT
-41 DAAGRTAAEV
+41 DAAGRSAAEV

-66 ERLNEANWALLYLD
+66 ERLNEANWALLFLD

-85 QFGLPAVEL
+85 QFGLPAVDL

-100 PYASLMEPEARYQL
+100 PYASLMEPQARYQL
-114 HDAVQLQLNNS
+114 HDDIQQQLASS
-125 PYYLVRY
+125 PNYLIRY
-132 TLHTNKGALG
+132 TLHSPKGALG
-142 VLELGEGYKQHN
+142 LLEIGEAYKQHN
-154 RHLLRGYLM
+154 RHLLRGYFLI
-163 VVDGLFDDSE
+163 VDGLVTESETATDS
-173 QQFGPDLETQNSRLQ
+173 DLETRNLRLQ

-197 QHEQLLHLE
+197 QRDQFAHLE
-206 RVRAQQGLIL
+206 RVRAQQDLIL
-216 RLARH
+216 RLTRH
-221 RYSTSNSLQEAA
+221 RYTTANTLLEAA
-233 GLITKSACEI
+233 KLITKSACDI
-243 YDIACASI
+243 YDVDHVSI
-251 WNLVDQRLEP
+251 WNLTDKRLEP
-261 IAEYR
+261 ITDYR
-266 RSTGEYLLPEPIDA
+266 RESGDYQSRTPIDISA
-280 SVFPSYLEALHNS
+280 YPTYLQALNTS
-293 RAIDANDAQHD
+293 RAIDASNIQTD
-304 PRTREMADSFRPRDI
+304 PRTREMAESLNPGEDK
-319 SAILDA
+319 AVLDA

-331 QVVGVLCLEQTGTP
+331 QVIGVLCLEQSGST

-364 QVISN
+364 QVINN
-369 HNRRTATSALHL
+369 HNRRAATNALHL

-396 NCDGVVEYVNP
+396 NCNGVVEYVNP

-412 TQYTTEEVH
+412 TQYSSDEVSGH
-421 GQRLSELPA
+421 KLSELPA
-430 LENLNELLLD
+430 LENLNQLLLE

-445 TKSNSWQGEFKSRR
+445 TNSNSWQGEFKSRR

-522 LDERFARDCD
+522 LDERFARDTD
-532 IPISLLLVDI
+532 TPMSLLLVDI

-565 RRLRNSLNPS
+565 RRLRNTLSPS
-575 GILARFASN
+575 DVLARFASN
-584 EFAILLDDTDLD
+584 EFAVLIDNTDQE
-596 AGQQVASSVLRTL
+596 AGQATATQVLATL

-618 LISVTASVGLACA
+618 LISVTGSVGLACA
-631 PLHGHDPQTLMKNAG
+631 PLHGRDPQTLMKNAG

-691 VFYQPKLCLRT
+691 VFYQPKLCLLT

-711 LRWNHPERGMIR
+711 LRWNHPEKGMIR

-744 ARQACRMSKELT
+744 ARQSCRMSKDLT
-756 AAGFGRLQVAIN
+756 AAGFGNLQVAIN
-768 LSPKQFS
+768 VSPKQFS
-775 DPELVAS
+775 DPELVSS
-782 IATILQEEN
+782 IAAILREEE
-791 LDASLL
+791 LDPSLL

-850 KIDRSFIRDIPDDQ
+850 KIDRSFIRDIPDDE

-889 ETAEQLAFLRRH
+889 ETAAQLTFLRRH

-907 GYLFDRPIP
+907 GYLFDKPIP
-916 GEELVEKLRRYPRG
+916 GEELIEKLKRYPRR
-930 PLA
+930 PSA

>member
-1 VLTCQPAL
+1 MGLPPG
-9 HDATLLHATSNWAC
+9 ATSIP
-23 AHVRS
+23 
-28 VFLEASFFMKSQP
+28 EASLFMKSQT
-41 DAAGRTAAEV
+41 DAAGRSAAEV

-66 ERLNEANWALLYLD
+66 ERLNEANWALLFLD

-85 QFGLPAVEL
+85 QLGLSAVDL

-100 PYASLMEPEARYQL
+100 PYASLMEPQARYQL
-114 HDAVQLQLNNS
+114 HDDIQLQLASS
-125 PYYLVRY
+125 PNYLIRY
-132 TLHTNKGALG
+132 TLHSPKGPLG
-142 VLELGEGYKQHN
+142 LLEIGEAYKQHN
-154 RHLLRGYLM
+154 RHLLRGYFMIVEDL
-163 VVDGLFDDSE
+163 VTEGESVTDS
-173 QQFGPDLETQNSRLQ
+173 DLETRNSRLQ

-197 QHEQLLHLE
+197 QRDQFAHLE
-206 RVRAQQGLIL
+206 RVRAQQDLIL
-216 RLARH
+216 RLTRH
-221 RYSTSNSLQEAA
+221 RYTTANTLLEAA
-233 GLITKSACEI
+233 ELITRSACDI
-243 YDIACASI
+243 YDVDHASI
-251 WNLVDQRLEP
+251 WNLNDKRLEP
-261 IAEYR
+261 ITDYR
-266 RSTGEYLLPEPIDA
+266 RESGDYQTRTAIDISAYPTYLQ
-280 SVFPSYLEALHNS
+280 ALNTS
-293 RAIDANDAQHD
+293 RAIDASNIQTD
-304 PRTREMADSFRPRDI
+304 PRTREMAISLRPGETR
-319 SAILDA
+319 AVLDA

-331 QVVGVLCLEQTGTP
+331 QVIGVLCLEQSGST

-364 QVISN
+364 QVINN
-369 HNRRTATSALHL
+369 HNRRAATNALHL

-396 NCDGVVEYVNP
+396 NCNGVVEYVNP

-412 TQYTTEEVH
+412 TQYSSEEVS
-421 GQRLSELPA
+421 GNKLSELPA
-430 LENLNELLLD
+430 LENLNQLLLE

-445 TKSNSWQGEFKSRR
+445 TNSNSWQGEFKSRR

-522 LDERFARDCD
+522 LDERFARDTD
-532 IPISLLLVDI
+532 TPMSLLLVDI

-565 RRLRNSLNPS
+565 RRLRNTLNPTDV
-575 GILARFASN
+575 LARFASN
-584 EFAILLDDTDLD
+584 EFAVLLDNTGQE
-596 AGQQVASSVLRTL
+596 AGQATASQVLATL

-618 LISVTASVGLACA
+618 LISVTGSVGLACA
-631 PLHGHDPQTLMKNAG
+631 PLHGRDPQTLMKNAG

-691 VFYQPKLCLRT
+691 VFYQPKLCLLT

-711 LRWNHPERGMIR
+711 LRWNHPEKGMIR

-744 ARQACRMSKELT
+744 ARQSCRMSKDLT
-756 AAGFGRLQVAIN
+756 AAGFGNLQVAIN
-768 LSPKQFS
+768 VSPKQFS
-775 DPELVAS
+775 DPELVSS
-782 IATILQEEN
+782 IAAILKEEQ
-791 LDASLL
+791 LDPSLL

-850 KIDRSFIRDIPDDQ
+850 KIDRSFIRDIPDDE

-889 ETAEQLAFLRRH
+889 ETAAQLAFLRRH

-916 GEELVEKLRRYPRG
+916 GEELIEKLTRYPRR
-930 PLA
+930 PSA

>member
-1 VLTCQPAL
+1 
-9 HDATLLHATSNWAC
+9 
-23 AHVRS
+23 
-28 VFLEASFFMKSQP
+28 MKSQP
-41 DAAGRTAAEV
+41 DVARTAAEV

-66 ERLNEANWALLYLD
+66 ERLNEASWALLYLD
-80 PNCEK
+80 PNCER

-94 CALIGS
+94 CSLLGA
-100 PYASLMEPEARYQL
+100 PYASLMEPQARYQL
-114 HDAVQLQLNNS
+114 HDAIQQQLTAS
-125 PYYLVRY
+125 PHYLVCY
-132 TLHTNKGALG
+132 TLHTNDGPLSL
-142 VLELGEGYKQHN
+142 LEVGEAYKQHN

-163 VVDGLFDDSE
+163 VVDGLFSNLA
-173 QQFGPDLETQNSRLQ
+173 PMPAADLEDQNSRLQ

-197 QHEQLLHLE
+197 QQEQLQHLE
-206 RVRAQQGLIL
+206 RVRAQQELIL
-216 RLARH
+216 LLARQ
-221 RYSTSNSLQEAA
+221 RYSTTNSLQEAA
-233 GLITKSACEI
+233 ELITRSACDI
-243 YDIACASI
+243 YQIDCASI
-251 WNLVDQRLEP
+251 WNLEGQQLVPISAFHRADQQHHMP
-261 IAEYR
+261 A
-266 RSTGEYLLPEPIDA
+266 PIDA
-280 SVFPSYLEALHNS
+280 SGFPDYLEALHSS
-293 RAIDANDAQHD
+293 RAIDASNAMRD
-304 PRTREMADSFRPRDI
+304 PRTREMVESLRPMDI
-319 SAILDA
+319 HAMLDA
-325 SIRIDG
+325 SIRVDG
-331 QVVGVLCLEQTGTP
+331 QVVGVLCLEQSTGT
-345 REWQSDEIAFAGE
+345 RDWLSDEIAFAGE

-364 QVISN
+364 QVINN

-412 TQYTTEEVH
+412 TQYSTEEVH
-421 GQRLSELPA
+421 GHRLAQLPA
-430 LENLNELLLD
+430 LENLSELLFD
-440 ANSSL
+440 APSSL
-445 TKSNSWQGEFKSRR
+445 AKSNSWQGEFKSRR

-489 DITQSKL
+489 DITQTKL

-522 LDERFARDCD
+522 LDERFARDSD
-532 IPISLLLVDI
+532 APISLLLVDI

-565 RRLRNSLNPS
+565 RRLRNSLNAGGS
-575 GILARFASN
+575 LARFASN
-584 EFAILLDDTDLD
+584 EFAVLLDNADLEV
-596 AGQQVASSVLRTL
+596 GQQMASQLLMTL

-618 LISVTASVGLACA
+618 LISVTGSVGLACA
-631 PLHGHDPQTLMKNAG
+631 PLHGRDPQTLMRNAG

-679 NLRRALTQNELE
+679 NLRRALTQNELD
-691 VFYQPKLCLRT
+691 VFYQPKLCLRS

-711 LRWNHPERGMIR
+711 LRWNHPEKGMIR

-732 ETGLIIPIGKWV
+732 ETGLIIPIGKWI
-744 ARQACRMSKELT
+744 ARQACRMSKQLS
-756 AAGFGRLQVAIN
+756 AAGMGNLQVAIN

-775 DPELVAS
+775 DPDLVAS
-782 IATILQEEN
+782 IASILKEEQLPAN
-791 LDASLL
+791 LL

-811 DTRQQLDSLKKLGLS
+811 DTRLQLDQLKSFGLT
-826 LAMDDFGTGYSSFSY
+826 LAMDDFGTGYSSLSY
-841 LKKFPIDVI
+841 LKKFPIDII
-850 KIDRSFIRDIPDDQ
+850 KIDRSFIHEIPDNQ

-889 ETAEQLAFLRRH
+889 ETAEQLVFLRRH

-916 GEELVEKLRRYPRG
+916 GSELLDKLKRYPRG
-930 PLA
+930 PIA

>member
-1 VLTCQPAL
+1 M
-9 HDATLLHATSNWAC
+9 
-23 AHVRS
+23 
-28 VFLEASFFMKSQP
+28 FMKSQT
-41 DAAGRTAAEV
+41 DAAGRSAAEV

-66 ERLNEANWALLYLD
+66 ERLNEANWALLFLD

-85 QFGLPAVEL
+85 QFGLPAVDL

-100 PYASLMEPEARYQL
+100 PYASLMEPQARYQL
-114 HDAVQLQLNNS
+114 HDDIQQQLASS
-125 PYYLVRY
+125 PNYLIRY
-132 TLHTNKGALG
+132 TLHSPKGALG
-142 VLELGEGYKQHN
+142 LLEIGEAYKQHN
-154 RHLLRGYLM
+154 RHLLRGYFLI
-163 VVDGLFDDSE
+163 VDGLVTESETATDS
-173 QQFGPDLETQNSRLQ
+173 DLETRNLRLQ

-197 QHEQLLHLE
+197 QRDQFAHLE
-206 RVRAQQGLIL
+206 RVRAQQDLIL
-216 RLARH
+216 RLTRH
-221 RYSTSNSLQEAA
+221 RYTTANTLLEAA
-233 GLITKSACEI
+233 KLITKSACDI
-243 YDIACASI
+243 YDVDHVSI
-251 WNLVDQRLEP
+251 WNLIDKRLEP
-261 IAEYR
+261 ITDYR
-266 RSTGEYLLPEPIDA
+266 RESGDYQSRTPIDISA
-280 SVFPSYLEALHNS
+280 YPTYLQALNTS
-293 RAIDANDAQHD
+293 RAIDASNIQTD
-304 PRTREMADSFRPRDI
+304 PRTREMAESLNPGEDK
-319 SAILDA
+319 AVLDA

-331 QVVGVLCLEQTGTP
+331 QVIGVLCLEQSGST

-364 QVISN
+364 QVINN
-369 HNRRTATSALHL
+369 HNRRAATNALHL

-396 NCDGVVEYVNP
+396 NCNGVVEYVNP

-412 TQYTTEEVH
+412 TQYSSDEVSGH
-421 GQRLSELPA
+421 KLSELPA
-430 LENLNELLLD
+430 LENLNQLLLE

-445 TKSNSWQGEFKSRR
+445 TNSNSWQGEFKSRR

-522 LDERFARDCD
+522 LDERFVRDTD
-532 IPISLLLVDI
+532 TPMSLLLVDI

-565 RRLRNSLNPS
+565 RRLRNTLSPS
-575 GILARFASN
+575 DVLARFASN
-584 EFAILLDDTDLD
+584 EFAVLLDNTDQE
-596 AGQQVASSVLRTL
+596 AGQATASQVLATL

-618 LISVTASVGLACA
+618 LISVTGSVGLACA
-631 PLHGHDPQTLMKNAG
+631 PLHGRDPQTLMKNAG

-691 VFYQPKLCLRT
+691 VFYQPKLCLLT

-711 LRWNHPERGMIR
+711 LRWNHPEKGMIR

-744 ARQACRMSKELT
+744 ARQSCRMSKDLT
-756 AAGFGRLQVAIN
+756 AAGFGNLQVAIN
-768 LSPKQFS
+768 VSPKQFS
-775 DPELVAS
+775 DPELVSS
-782 IATILQEEN
+782 IAAILREEE
-791 LDASLL
+791 LDPSLL

-850 KIDRSFIRDIPDDQ
+850 KIDRSFIRDIPDGE

-889 ETAEQLAFLRRH
+889 ETAAQLTFLRRH

-907 GYLFDRPIP
+907 GYLFDKPIP
-916 GEELVEKLRRYPRG
+916 GEELIEKLKRYPRR
-930 PLA
+930 PSA